1 MSRVESLPRGG
12 AQEPRP
18 PEIAPLQSESCSV
31 PKSMLSVQAVST
43 ELAVSA
49 ATVYRIVDQRLLP
62 FYRIHGSLRIARTD
76 LDAYLAR
83 CLVVPLHG

>member
-1 MSRVESLPRGG
+1 
-12 AQEPRP
+12 
-18 PEIAPLQSESCSV
+18 
-31 PKSMLSVQAVST
+31 MLSVQAVST

-62 FYRIHGSLRIARTD
+62 FYRIHGSVRIARTD